1 MESLNLKPS
10 HKPVIA
16 YYEGIAQFEKLGVKH
31 EGAVRSAF
39 QTLLEHCA
47 RQVGRTLVPEYQ
59 LKRKTGKPLEP
70 DGAIVDSLS
79 QILRYGLWEAKDT
92 ADDLEKEIKAKF
104 KAGYPRENI
113 LFQEPRRAILYQN
126 GEKLVDADL
135 TRPDQLIHILEIFFG
150 WRPPAFEEWE
160 KAIDQFK
167 GRVQELGENLAR
179 LIKNERQTNT
189 KYQLAFAD
197 YMDLCRVSLNP
208 NLSENAVE
216 EMVIQHLLT
225 ERIFRKVFDIGDFM
239 RRNVIARQI
248 EKVIEAL
255 TSHAFSRD
263 AFVKNLEHFYI
274 AIEQAAE
281 TISDFSEKQKFLNTV
296 YERFFQGFC
305 VKVAD
310 THGIVYTP
318 QPLVNFM
325 VASVEHVLGTEF
337 KTSLAEKNVHILDP
351 FTGTGNFIVNLMR
364 LIPKSA
370 LMHKYHEELH
380 CNELMLL
387 PYYVAS
393 MNIEHAFWDA
403 TGSYEAFEGICLVD
417 TFETAEKEQRQ
428 FDIFNE
434 ANTERVNRQRKAPI
448 KVIIANPPYNA
459 GQANEND
466 NNKNRK
472 YEEIDRRVR
481 ITYSSDSRATLRR
494 KLSDPYVKAIRFAT
508 DRIGEAGIV
517 CYVNNDSFVAEK
529 SFDGMRK
536 NLALDFDLIYVLELG
551 GNVRKNP
558 KLSGTTH
565 NVFGIQVGVSINLF
579 IKLPKK
585 DGGKRRAKIY
595 YYAVPVDWRREQKY
609 DFLNKIV
616 SIAGLEWKRLRP
628 DKKHNWLTN
637 KNDGEFDEFIPIGSK
652 EVKANGNSGLPTIF
666 RTYSLGVSTNRDSV
680 VYDFDDKRLEKRIE
694 QFADDYNAEL
704 HRWQKKAKPPEDQK
718 QLSQYVDDFV
728 HYESVKWSETLKR
741 HLVDQTEAEFDR
753 INIYESLYRPF
764 TSMHL
769 YYATPFVDRPGRF
782 VEFFPTVKSQK
793 ENTLLCVNLT
803 VERPFTCIATN
814 LIPNLVATAGFGSA
828 TYCFP
833 LYTYSEDG
841 KERNENI
848 PLTALQRFQ
857 KHYKNKSIPK
867 EDIFY
872 YVYALLHHP
881 EYRARYAENLK
892 RELPRIP
899 LSGKEA
905 DFNAFA
911 IAGRKL
917 ADLHVNYKKQ
927 KAYPL
932 KHVENPE
939 LPLDWR
945 VEAMKL
951 SKNRDAVRYNDF
963 LTLVGIPNEVFDYRL
978 GNRSALEWVID
989 QYRVDRDE
997 HGNITSDPNRSDDEQ
1012 YIIRLLGQMI
1022 TVSLETTK
1030 IIANLPPLML

>member
-1 MESLNLKPS
+1 MAFNLKPA
-10 HKPVIA
+10 HKSVIA
-16 YYEGIAQFEKLGVKH
+16 YYNAITQFEKLGVKQ

-92 ADDLEKEIKAKF
+92 EDDLEKEIKAKF

-135 TRPDQLIHILEIFFG
+135 TRPDQLVHILDLFFG

-160 KAIDQFK
+160 KAVDQFK

-189 KYQLAFAD
+189 KYQLAFAE

-263 AFVKNLEHFYI
+263 AFVKNLDHFYI

-281 TISDFSEKQKFLNTV
+281 TIGDFSEKQKFLNTV

-325 VASVEHVLGTEF
+325 VASVEHVLKTEF

-370 LMHKYHEELH
+370 LMHKYREELH

-434 ANTERVNRQRKAPI
+434 ANTERVNRQRKTSI

-459 GQANEND
+459 GQVNEND

-481 ITYSSDSRATLRR
+481 VTYSADSTATLRR

-508 DRIGEAGIV
+508 DRIGEAGAV
-517 CYVNNDSFVAEK
+517 CYVNNDSFIAEK

-536 NLALDFDLIYVLELG
+536 HLARDFDIIYVLELG

-579 IKLPKK
+579 IKHPKK
-585 DGGKRRAKIY
+585 DGEKRRAKIFY
-595 YYAVPVDWRREQKY
+595 LAVPVDWRKEQKY
-609 DFLNKIV
+609 DFLDKTG
-616 SIAGLEWKRLRP
+616 SIAGVKWKSLHP
-628 DKKHNWLTN
+628 DKKFNWLTN
-637 KNDGEFDEFIPIGSK
+637 KNDGEFDEFMPIGSK
-652 EVKANGNSGLPTIF
+652 EAKANGNADLPAIF
-666 RTYSLGVSTNRDSV
+666 RTYSLGVSTNRDAV
-680 VYDFDDKRLEKRIE
+680 VYGFDKEKLAIKVE
-694 QFADDYNAEL
+694 EFADAYNVEL
-704 HRWQKKAKPPEDQK
+704 YRWHKKAKPPEDPK
-718 QLSQYVDDFV
+718 ELIIYIDNFV
-728 HYESVKWSETLKR
+728 NYKKIKWSRNLKR
-741 HLVDQTEAEFDR
+741 WFRQNKEMTPEKNA
-753 INIYESLYRPF
+753 ICESLYRPF
-764 TSMHL
+764 TKMLLHFQRM
-769 YYATPFVDRPGRF
+769 FVDEVATIHNF
-782 VEFFPTVKSQK
+782 LPTAKSQR
-793 ENTLLCVNLT
+793 ENILLCVNLT

-814 LIPNLVATAGFGSA
+814 LIPNLVTTAGFGSA

-833 LYTYSEDG
+833 LYTYDKDG
-841 KERNENI
+841 KHREENI
-848 PLTALQRFQ
+848 SIATLQRFQ
-857 KHYKNKSIPK
+857 KHFKNKTITK

-872 YVYALLHHP
+872 YVYAMLHHP

-892 RELPRIP
+892 RDLPRIP
-899 LSGKEA
+899 LSGKAA
-905 DFNAFA
+905 DFNVFSE
-911 IAGRKL
+911 AGRKL
-917 ADLHVNYKKQ
+917 GDLHVNYEKQ
-927 KAYPL
+927 KEYPL

-939 LPLDWR
+939 FPLDWR
-945 VEAMKL
+945 VDAMKL
-951 SKNRDAVRYNDF
+951 SKNRDAIRYNDF
-963 LTLVGIPNEVFDYRL
+963 LTLTGIPAEAFNYHL

-1012 YIIRLLGQMI
+1012 YIVRLLGQVI
-1022 TVSLETTK
+1022 TVSLETNK
-1030 IIANLPPLML
+1030 ITAGLPPLKI